1 MKYYFNEAILTNK
14 YVKIPTKIFF
24 VLIVTFTLTLPFLVT
39 LSLPFADKTQYFVHL
54 SFN

>member
-24 VLIVTFTLTLPFLVT
+24 VLIVTFTLTLPLSLT
-39 LSLPFADKTQYFVHL
+39 LSLSFADKTQYFVQL